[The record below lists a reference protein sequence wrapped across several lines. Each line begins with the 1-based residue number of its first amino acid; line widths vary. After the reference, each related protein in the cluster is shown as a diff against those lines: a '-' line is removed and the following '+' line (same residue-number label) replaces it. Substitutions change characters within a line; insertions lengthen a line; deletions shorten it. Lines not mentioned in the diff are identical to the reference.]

1 MATWPAILPPP
12 TLSGYGGSPVQ
23 AFVRTDM
30 DAGPAR
36 QRRRF
41 TDVPEELTL
50 TWKFTATEMG
60 IFRLFWIQTLNYGTD
75 WLTMTLD
82 LGNGMAAYDVR
93 FTKPYKYQAQPGMNW
108 LVSADIEVSDA

>member
-1 MATWPAILPPP
+1 
-12 TLSGYGGSPVQ
+12 
-23 AFVRTDM
+23 M

-82 LGNGMAAYDVR
+82 LGNGMTAYDVR